1 MKRKYFSVLL
11 MGALTLASTSTFTS
25 CKDYDDDITAN
36 ANDIANLKT
45 ELSTVKTNLENELT
59 NTKSALETQITQ
71 TKEALQEAI
80 AKKADAA
87 TVTALETKVT
97 KLETD
102 LAAAE
107 ARLQTQIDAANTAI
121 DNAKNDIAGVK
132 TTLEALTGQ
141 LKEEKDAREAVEKN
155 LEIQTK
161 ALESF
166 QEKVGNDN
174 KALKEQIDAL
184 KEKVNGMA
192 TDGTVK
198 ELQTKVNA
206 LSTDITKLNENVDA
220 LTVLVQ
226 RALSSI
232 ALVPSLYVDGIE
244 TIEFQSVA
252 YTPVQPGTSGAT
264 YVTGAKEIRID
275 NGLTEATYRLNPTT
289 VQRDGIDEN
298 NIEFKAAIAETR
310 AANILENSPVQFNGI
325 KDFKDGLMTVY
336 VKKSPNF
343 TSSLASAG
351 DNKIYI
357 VSLKVPRNSKKYE
370 AADIYSEN
378 SRLSETTI
386 TPRIAVLP
394 WENHSVDALT
404 DSYKYHY
411 SDSATIWGS
420 RVSASPNMIVKQIYY
435 KDATN
440 LQDLVTGCYD
450 RKTGSHNQITKEQ
463 LKKYGLTFRF
473 AIPTKAYNNGAE
485 NGTDQQKFASVTPE
499 GILTSKTP
507 AGVTNNEAV
516 VGKEPIIRVDLVDS
530 VHNKL
535 VDQRYMK
542 VQWTL
547 QEKPEVTL
555 DIKGAEA
562 TLSCNDVKASI
573 TWDEFV
579 NEVYAKARL
588 EGISQN
594 KFETIYK
601 ASDIA
606 ITQKGFTTNW
616 NPTAATSAKA
626 TGSFTKLP
634 VMTPSTNKDGDATI
648 GEWTLSPEDI
658 ETVYCSSA
666 NDTKTFTAE
675 VKFKSSMPSE
685 YPDLKFNWTFTIKL
699 PALPAINGYYDQ
711 YWTSVGKEHD
721 VLPVQWNTDAQTKAY
736 CVYDNNLMNAF
747 TYELKNNV
755 RQFIVKNM
763 PECGTWDLQ
772 FSFNQATTGYAP
784 NYTTANANAWK
795 SANQWTNIESAN
807 YSTFAGYQLM
817 NGSNKAL
824 QLNWDEGHTSWCGSP
839 AHKTCNLFADHNTP
853 ANQGLLNELAS
864 TDVTGS
870 DGTVTPGRTHTKAI
884 NMTVWA
890 TLNGW
895 NYIPVLNYKIYLVAP
910 IRINSANSLGKF
922 QDGVASGDVLDWTKS
937 FTLTDFRGYLVAN
950 TADGTFQGE
959 QKKYTES
966 LWKYYEIK
974 EVKVDEDNIRYTFE
988 KKNGSVKPN
997 TSLSYASSLTAKQ
1010 IKDETNGNITLSM
1023 SQVGANLIFKN
1034 NGGSNIE
1041 ENVKAY
1047 IPVTVTY
1054 GFGKLTAY
1062 VTVDIVPHGHK

>member
-1 MKRKYFSVLL
+1 MKRKYLSVLL

-166 QEKVGNDN
+166 QEKVGKDN
-174 KALKEQIDAL
+174 KALQEQIDAL

-198 ELQTKVNA
+198 DLQTKVNA

-244 TIEFQSVA
+244 TIEFKSVA
-252 YTPVQPGTSGAT
+252 YTPVAPGTSGMVSAT
-264 YVTGAKEIRID
+264 GEQEIRID

-289 VQRDGIDEN
+289 VQRDGIDED
-298 NIEFKAAIAETR
+298 NIEFKAAVAETR
-310 AANILENSPVQFNGI
+310 AAGILENSPVQFNGI

-343 TSSLASAG
+343 TTSLAKAG

-394 WENHSVDALT
+394 WENHSADVEG
-404 DSYKYHY
+404 SYKYHY
-411 SDSATIWGS
+411 SDSASVWGS
-420 RVSASPNMIVKQIYY
+420 RINESPNMVVKNIYY

-440 LQDLVTGCYD
+440 LLDLVTGCYD
-450 RKTGSHNQITKEQ
+450 RKTGTHNQITKDQ

-473 AIPTKAYNNGAE
+473 AIPTKEYTKGAP

-507 AGVTNNEAV
+507 AGVTDNEAV
-516 VGKEPIIRVDLVDS
+516 VGKEPIIRVELVDS

-542 VQWTL
+542 VKWTL
-547 QEKPEVTL
+547 EEKPEVTL
-555 DIKGAEA
+555 EIKGAEA
-562 TLSCNDVKASI
+562 TLSCKDVEASI

-594 KFETIYK
+594 KFEAIYK

-616 NPTAATSAKA
+616 NPTTATSAPA
-626 TGSFTKLP
+626 TGSFSKLP
-634 VMTPSTNKDGDATI
+634 VMTSSTNKHGDATI
-648 GEWTLSPEDI
+648 GKWVLSPEDI
-658 ETVYCSSA
+658 ETVYCNSA

-675 VKFKSSMPSE
+675 VKFKSSIPSE

-721 VLPVQWNTDAQTKAY
+721 VLPVQWNTDAQKKAY

-763 PECGTWDLQ
+763 PQCGSWDLQ
-772 FSFNQATTGYAP
+772 FSFDQATAGYKP
-784 NYTTANANAWK
+784 NYLDTDANAWK
-795 SANQWTNIESAN
+795 SANQYVNVEKAN
-807 YSTFAGYQLM
+807 YDTFVGYQLM
-817 NGSNKAL
+817 KNNAQAL
-824 QLNWDEGHTSWCGSP
+824 QLNWDDGHSSWCGNIT
-839 AHKTCNLFADHNTP
+839 HKTCNLFADHDNP

-864 TDVTGS
+864 TDVTGT

-910 IRINSANSLGKF
+910 IRINSASSLGKF

-950 TADGTFQGE
+950 TADGTFAGE

-974 EVKVDEDNIRYTFE
+974 EVKVDEDAIRYTFE
-988 KKNGSVKPN
+988 KNNGSVKPN
-997 TSLSYASSLTAKQ
+997 LSLSYANSLTAQQ

-1023 SQVGANLIFKN
+1023 KQVGTNLVFKN

-1054 GFGKLTAY
+1054 GFGKLTAL